1 MEPLCF
7 GASVVSAT
15 SVNIYGFVFIQNPA
29 AYIIP
34 LSVDAFIL
42 QKKKTIQ
49 TWSVLLSL
57 SVSFP
62 NGIYE

>member
-1 MEPLCF
+1 MGLF
-7 GASVVSAT
+7 L
-15 SVNIYGFVFIQNPA
+15 YKNPA

-49 TWSVLLSL
+49 TLSVLLSL
-57 SVSFP
+57 CQFP
-62 NGIYE
+62 

>member
-1 MEPLCF
+1 MGLF
-7 GASVVSAT
+7 L
-15 SVNIYGFVFIQNPA
+15 YKNPA

-42 QKKKTIQ
+42 QKRKQ
-49 TWSVLLSL
+49 FRLGLFYCL